1 MGKIRLIMVL
11 TNMLIMPIMVVSMTT
26 PKIQLVVAEVMPRM
40 ITEGVIM
47 LILETILQ
55 IQNFPKT
62 TKMHEK
68 RSGEDVD
75 DRPTHEMKIT
85 TTTQEMQN
93 TIMLTKRLGVKD
105 QTTTHIPMIIPT
117 QTMSLRALVPTQMLT
132 LRLTTT

>member
-1 MGKIRLIMVL
+1 MG
-11 TNMLIMPIMVVSMTT
+11 
-26 PKIQLVVAEVMPRM
+26 
-40 ITEGVIM
+40 EGVIM
-47 LILETILQ
+47 LILEIILL

-68 RSGEDVD
+68 RSGKGVD
-75 DRPTHEMKIT
+75 DRPTQEMKIT

-93 TIMLTKRLGVKD
+93 TIMLTKRLEVKD

-117 QTMSLRALVPTQMLT
+117 QTMSLRALVPTRMLT